1 MSGRLREPARPR
13 RFGAPYRRALLGLIG
28 AALLAGAAATV
39 ALGDGSVTTGEINAA
54 HLLTANGRQL
64 APAGRLSLVGN
75 FPTGGALTLDGRF
88 YWAVDSGLGHNDVKV
103 IDVAGGTTVQSL
115 PLPGA
120 YGGIAFSPDG
130 RTAYV
135 SGEPKGDI
143 AAEGPTKGDAGD
155 VIHVFSVDPATGRGT
170 EQDPIALPKPS
181 SGLDWPVGLAVS
193 PNGRQLVVALNQ
205 KAEAAVIDLATR
217 QARLVGTGDYP
228 TGVAITRDGRYALVT
243 CEQSGTVDVIDL
255 AAATRTKQ
263 IPLGGALGN
272 TLAHPEGITLDPRRA
287 LAYVAVASRDEI
299 AVIDTDRLELAH
311 EISVQRPEGLGAQPV
326 DVAVTPDG
334 STLYAA
340 DSGEDAIAAISLTDR
355 PLAASSR
362 RAVRRRARSRRRG
375 RGTHLRSGRRTAHA
389 RTPRAPKRH
398 AASHHRRTPATA
410 SNGAIPGLP
419 AYSLIGRIPT
429 AAYPSAVAVTPDGSK
444 VLWIAAKGLGTG
456 PNIGYQQFAF
466 NAAPYG
472 TYTPTALVGRLG
484 VLARPTDLQAQAYTA
499 AADREVT
506 PSNAAAAPP
515 GSPVVGPG
523 GGPSQQIKH
532 VFYIVRENR
541 TYDQIFGTD
550 PRGDGAP
557 ALELFDD
564 NSVPGAAAGV
574 TPNAH
579 RLAHIFPLLDHVYA
593 NSEVSIDGHII
604 TDAGWA
610 IDHVQKTLHANYGNR
625 GRVGDTDALIG
636 LPPRDSIFDQAV
648 RQHVSFENYGESTGG
663 AGPNQDDGRP
673 TYAAVRAGT
682 SSAYPF
688 LDTDAGAGEA
698 AGLLSGATP
707 GGHFDVWNASFQQQL
722 ANGSVPALNY
732 ITLPIDHTLGTTPGI
747 PTPRAFVADNDLA
760 LGQFVEAI
768 SHSSIWPQ
776 SAIFVVEDDSQDGAD
791 HVDAH
796 RMPAFVI
803 SPWAK
808 RGAVIHTRYD
818 QNSVLHTIELIL
830 GLKPLS
836 LMDGLAT
843 PMYDAFDTTADVES
857 TRYTAV
863 APTQP
868 LKQLNTPASP
878 DAALSAK
885 LPFDRLDLVPQL
897 VMDRILWHSV
907 YGASSTPPAAGPNAS
922 PIEHQRALGVLDV
935 LAHGG
940 DARAW
945 LLAHSRGG
953 ENLPTPGA
961 PRGGG

>member
-1 MSGRLREPARPR
+1 VSGCLREPARPR
-13 RFGAPYRRALLGLIG
+13 RFGAPCRVALRGLIG
-28 AALLAGAAATV
+28 AAVLATAAATA
-39 ALGDGSVTTGEINAA
+39 ALGDSSVTGGEINAA

-64 APAGRLSLVGN
+64 VPAGRLSVVGN

-103 IDVAGGTTVQSL
+103 IDVATGAIVQSL

-155 VIHVFSVDPATGRGT
+155 VIHVFSVDLATGRGS

-193 PNGRQLVVALNQ
+193 PDGRQLVVALNQ
-205 KAEAAVIDLATR
+205 QAEAAVVDLASR
-217 QARLVGTGDYP
+217 HARVVGTGDYP
-228 TGVAITRDGRYALVT
+228 TGVAITRDGRHALVT

-255 AAATRTKQ
+255 ATATRTKQ

-272 TLAHPEGITLDPRRA
+272 TLAHPEGITLDPHRA

-299 AVIDTDRLELAH
+299 SVIDTDRLELAR

-326 DVAVTPDG
+326 DVAAAPDG
-334 STLYAA
+334 STLYAV

-355 PLAASSR
+355 PPAATSR
-362 RAVRRRARSRRRG
+362 RASERRARSRHRSAHRRRG
-375 RGTHLRSGRRTAHA
+375 RAGHA
-389 RTPRAPKRH
+389 RATRTPKRH
-398 AASHHRRTPATA
+398 SRRRRTPSTT
-410 SNGAIPGLP
+410 NTGTIPGLP

-429 AAYPSAVAVTPDGSK
+429 AAYPSAVAVTADGSK
-444 VLWIAAKGLGTG
+444 LIWIAAKGLGTG

-466 NAAPYG
+466 NAAQYG

-484 VLARPTDLQAQAYTA
+484 VLPRPTDLQAQAYTA
-499 AADREVT
+499 AADHQVT
-506 PSNAAAAPP
+506 PSNSAAAPP

-523 GGPSQQIKH
+523 GGPSEQIKH

-550 PRGDGAP
+550 PRGDGSP

-579 RLAHIFPLLDHVYA
+579 RLARIFPLLDHVYA

-604 TDAGWA
+604 TDAAWA

-625 GRVGDTDALIG
+625 GRVGDTADLIG

-663 AGPNQDDGRP
+663 AGSSQDDGRP

-682 SSAYPF
+682 SSTYQF

-776 SAIFVVEDDSQDGAD
+776 TAIFVVEDDSQDGAD

-843 PMYDAFDTTADVES
+843 PIYDAFDTTADVES
-857 TRYTAV
+857 TRYA
-863 APTQP
+863 AISPTQS

-885 LPFDRLDLVPQL
+885 LPFDRLDLVPQM
-897 VMDRILWHSV
+897 VMDGILWHSV
-907 YGASSTPPAAGPNAS
+907 YGEASTPPAAGPDAS

-935 LAHGG
+935 LARGG
-940 DARAW
+940 DSRAW
-945 LLAHSRGG
+945 LLAHSAGG

-961 PRGGG
+961 SARG